1 VASSDAHGPS
11 GPCRTV
17 RGKRNRARRQITIS
31 SQLVRHA
38 RARPEL
44 RFHTNSISTIGNTLR
59 NLHGEVQNDP
69 DDESYD
75 TYGADSYIQDDGYGE
90 LAWPADRRWR
100 PVAAIVGGV
109 VALGA
114 IATAVIINS
123 GDSASTKATVGAP
136 APRTVTSAPRNTNPP
151 SASHS
156 PSPGTSRTPQLPPE
170 TVTTVTTPSAATP
183 TAAPPPT
190 GPPPPAAL
198 NPRTVVY
205 SVTGTKQL
213 LDLVNVVYTDARGY
227 PQTEFNVS
235 LPWSKMIVLNPGVQ
249 TQSVVATSIYGR
261 LNCSLVN
268 AEGEAVVASTNNAII
283 ATCTR

>member
-1 VASSDAHGPS
+1 
-11 GPCRTV
+11 
-17 RGKRNRARRQITIS
+17 
-31 SQLVRHA
+31 
-38 RARPEL
+38 
-44 RFHTNSISTIGNTLR
+44 
-59 NLHGEVQNDP
+59 
-69 DDESYD
+69 
-75 TYGADSYIQDDGYGE
+75 
-90 LAWPADRRWR
+90 
-100 PVAAIVGGV
+100 
-109 VALGA
+109 
-114 IATAVIINS
+114 
-123 GDSASTKATVGAP
+123 
-136 APRTVTSAPRNTNPP
+136 
-151 SASHS
+151 
-156 PSPGTSRTPQLPPE
+156 
-170 TVTTVTTPSAATP
+170 
-183 TAAPPPT
+183 
-190 GPPPPAAL
+190 L